1 MSSRRRDDE
10 SGLTSITGL
19 VRALDPNAG
28 LRFWSRFQ
36 TRLMAW
42 LFLLSVATSV
52 VAGYVFYRRQ
62 MQFVKTEQR
71 RRGGTL
77 ISNLAGQSELGAYS
91 GDRSFLVGPARRS
104 FIEPDVAFVSI
115 YDRRGERLISMSKPD
130 ALATPTLPPE
140 LRSRLLAQLQPK
152 PIQALGLN
160 HIDVFAPI
168 VSVKADAEQT
178 LFRDTGSAPPTVLGV
193 AHIGLSRAPAR
204 QKLREVLWA
213 GIQVSLIILAMGA
226 LVALFLARRIS
237 KPVLALAKG
246 ADKLRAGGLGY
257 QLELKRKDE
266 LGLLAESFNRMSSQL
281 KETIESLNHL
291 NKNLEGEVDRRT
303 QALRRSR
310 DFVSL
315 LNAPLQL
322 HSLLDSALHAL
333 LRGTRARAGAIYLA
347 DATNRFDLIVS
358 QGADVGTFDI
368 GPIQAGLLR
377 RAGASRGALLVDEI
391 DPELPL
397 ANDEAGPVA
406 ALIYVPLRYRDRL
419 QGVALLSLPKAP
431 PPDQLDFV
439 EHAGSQLAIAV
450 SNTRAYSNVEHLA
463 RQLEQRNVA
472 LLQQRDQ
479 LQEVS
484 RLKSE
489 FLAGVSHELRTPL
502 NAIIGYTELI
512 TEGIYGPV
520 NDDQVQSLSGIAE
533 SATNLL
539 ELINQILDL
548 SKVEAGRM
556 VVSESEVD
564 LRQLVREVHDST
576 ASLAKDRPYELG
588 LELPDEALPLVTD
601 GSKVRQV
608 LVNLVSNAIKFTEQG
623 SVSLRLEPHDEGALI
638 EVRDTG
644 IGIRKEDL
652 AMIFDEFRQV
662 DGSTTRRH
670 SGTGLGLAISKK
682 LAALLGGDIIVE
694 SEPGAGSTFALCL
707 PGSSR
712 TTPTGSLPEVPIAV
726 AAHAQLDF
734 TTPASD
740 TPIEIS
746 SPDDP
751 TTP

>member
-1 MSSRRRDDE
+1 M
-10 SGLTSITGL
+10 TSITGL
-19 VRALDPNAG
+19 VRSLDPSAG

-36 TRLMAW
+36 TRLLAW

-52 VAGYVFYRRQ
+52 VAGYAFYRQ
-62 MQFVKTEQR
+62 QVQFVKTEQR
-71 RRGGTL
+71 RRGSTL

-91 GDRSFLVGPARRS
+91 GDRSFLIGPARRA

-115 YDRRGERLISMSKPD
+115 YDRRGARLISMSKPD
-130 ALATPTLPPE
+130 APATPSLPPK
-140 LRSRLLAQLQPK
+140 LRAQLLAQRQPK
-152 PIQALGLN
+152 PLQKVGLN
-160 HIDVFAPI
+160 HLDFFAPI
-168 VSVKADAEQT
+168 VSVEADAEQT
-178 LFRDTGSAPPTVLGV
+178 LFGDTGSAPPTVLGV
-193 AHIGLSRAPAR
+193 AHIGLSRGPAR
-204 QKLREVLWA
+204 QKLSEVLWA

-226 LVALFLARRIS
+226 LVALFLSRRIS

-257 QLELKRKDE
+257 QLDLKRGDE

-281 KETIESLNHL
+281 KETVGSLNHL
-291 NKNLEGEVDRRT
+291 NRNLEGEVDRRT

-333 LRGTRARAGAIYLA
+333 LRGTRARAGAIYLT
-347 DATNRFDLIVS
+347 DAAGHFDLIVS
-358 QGADVGTFDI
+358 QGASVSVFAIDA
-368 GPIQAGLLR
+368 IQAELLR
-377 RAGASRGALLVDEI
+377 RAGEGRRALLVDDV
-391 DPELPL
+391 DPAMPL
-397 ANDEAGPVA
+397 ATDEAGPIA

-419 QGVALLSLPKAP
+419 QGVAMLSLPDAP
-431 PPDQLDFV
+431 APDQLDFV

-512 TEGIYGPV
+512 AEGIYGPV

-556 VVSESEVD
+556 VVRESEVE
-564 LRQLVREVHDST
+564 LRQLAREVHDST
-576 ASLAKDRPYELG
+576 ASLAKDRPYELK
-588 LELPDEALPLVTD
+588 LVLPKEPLQLVTD
-601 GSKVRQV
+601 SAKVRQV
-608 LVNLVSNAIKFTEQG
+608 LVNLVSNAIKFTERG
-623 SVSLRLEPHDEGALI
+623 SVSLHLEPRGDGAVI

-644 IGIRKEDL
+644 IGIREEDQR
-652 AMIFDEFRQV
+652 MIFDEFRQV

-682 LAALLGGDIIVE
+682 LATLLGAEISVS
-694 SEPGAGSTFALCL
+694 SEVGVGSTFTLSL
-707 PGSSR
+707 PASPR
-712 TTPTGSLPEVPIAV
+712 QLPAGSLPEIPIAIAQHPALLEV
-726 AAHAQLDF
+726 A
-734 TTPASD
+734 TPAVGHAVSLDAERDGSD
-740 TPIEIS
+740 VQLR
-746 SPDDP
+746 PDDP
-751 TTP
+751 TNP